1 MIVRMTEE
9 LKQQYEELFAAIKET
24 LVNMGA
30 EGSVTEVNSLPTYY
44 RALDY
49 IIANDPDNE
58 NKNNKFFRIPLDE
71 HPVTINMN
79 TRAIDLGETFKVTGL
94 GVRGDAYAEIIFFE
108 ADRYFDTMDLSSCLP
123 IIQWQAGTGAIHQEP
138 GILQDATGE
147 RDNPNES
154 DKILF
159 GWMPSDEVTKT
170 AGNITFNV
178 RFYSADGSFNV
189 STQKQTI
196 QVKDTLYREDVDVEM
211 DSPIDILY
219 SRRLFGA
226 AIDSMTGATPYIT
239 KNLVSGI
246 QHLDAIAK
254 NLVLTVGATSP
265 DEGNIVYEWYKDSII
280 IHDKSNIT
288 TEEDGTASAYT
299 ATVAGTYHARIGNKT
314 DNGTR
319 FLTTPSVYVPAAS
332 EIKIASEI
340 MPARGYSPNA
350 ADSALK
356 YQVKM
361 AVTVENPDVAKQYP
375 AELKYQWFRAD
386 EENGTYTAIEGAT
399 TNEYVPEINA
409 EGWYTC
415 EVYNTL
421 NNTQS
426 TVVKP
431 QQVTHVR
438 AYPKAMPTPVLTL
451 NGTTVTC
458 GWDDNT
464 LPAPAEELK
473 YQWFGASGAITSGM
487 GEANSSINI
496 AKYATTEGDYY
507 FKCWVSHVVFKGA
520 LEEATGDAG
529 RSLDLNIHVAK
540 DASGKLVY
548 TQI

>member
-1 MIVRMTEE
+1 MIVKMTEE
-9 LKQQYEELFAAIKET
+9 LKQQYEELFTAIKET
-24 LVNMGA
+24 LVHMGA

-49 IIANDPDNE
+49 IIQNDTNDE

-71 HPVTINMN
+71 HPMTINMN
-79 TRAIDLGETFKVTGL
+79 TRTIDLGETFKATGL
-94 GVRGDAYAEIIFFE
+94 GVRGDAYAEIVFFE
-108 ADRYFDTMDLSSCLP
+108 ADRYFDTMDLSHCLP
-123 IIQWQAGTGAIHQEP
+123 IIQWQAGTGTIHQEP

-147 RDNPNES
+147 RDNPDES

-196 QVKDTLYREDVDVEM
+196 QVKDTLYREDVDVKM
-211 DSPIDILY
+211 DNPTDILY
-219 SRRLFGA
+219 SRRLFGS

-239 KNLVSGI
+239 ANLESGI
-246 QHLDAIAK
+246 KHLDAGTNSLI
-254 NLVLTVGATSP
+254 LTVGATSP
-265 DEGNIVYEWYKDSII
+265 DNGEIVYEWYKDSMI
-280 IHDKSNIT
+280 IHGETDN
-288 TEEDGTASAYT
+288 EYLVD
-299 ATVAGTYHARIGNKT
+299 VAGTYNARIGNKT

-319 FLTTPSVYVPAAS
+319 FLVTPSVYVPAAS
-332 EIKIASEI
+332 AIKITNEV

-356 YQVKM
+356 HQVKM
-361 AVTVENPDVAKQYP
+361 AITVENPDIAKQYP
-375 AELKYQWFRAD
+375 AQLKYQWFRAD
-386 EENGTYTAIEGAT
+386 EEKGVYTAIEGAT
-399 TNEYVPEINA
+399 TNEYTPAIDA

-421 NNTQS
+421 NNTKS
-426 TVVKP
+426 AVVKP
-431 QQVTHVR
+431 QQITHVR
-438 AYPKAMPTPVLTL
+438 AYPKAMPAPGLRL
-451 NGTTVTC
+451 DGTVISC
-458 GWDDNT
+458 KWDNNI

-487 GEANSSINI
+487 GEANSTINI

-507 FKCWVSHVVFKGA
+507 FKCWVSHVVFKGT

-548 TQI
+548 MPI

>member
-24 LVNMGA
+24 LVTMGA

-49 IIANDPDNE
+49 IIQNDTNNE

-79 TRAIDLGETFKVTGL
+79 TRAIDLGETFKTTGL
-94 GVRGDAYAEIIFFE
+94 GVRGDAYAEIVFFE
-108 ADRYFDTMDLSSCLP
+108 ADRYFDTMDLSHCLP
-123 IIQWQAGTGAIHQEP
+123 IIQWQASTGAVHQEP

-147 RDNPNES
+147 RDNPDES

-178 RFYSADGSFNV
+178 RFYAADGSFNV

-196 QVKDTLYREDVDVEM
+196 QVKDTLYREDVDVKM
-211 DSPIDILY
+211 DNPTDILY

-239 KNLVSGI
+239 ANLESGI
-246 QHLDAIAK
+246 QHLDADTDSLI
-254 NLVLTVGATSP
+254 LTVGATSP
-265 DEGNIVYEWYKDSII
+265 DGGTIVYEWYKDSII
-280 IHDKSNIT
+280 IHGE
-288 TEEDGTASAYT
+288 TENEYLVD
-299 ATVAGTYHARIGNKT
+299 VAGTYHARIGNKT

-319 FLTTPSVYVPAAS
+319 FLVTPSVYVPAAS
-332 EIKIASEI
+332 EIKITSET

-361 AVTVENPDVAKQYP
+361 AVTVENPDFAKQYP

-399 TNEYVPEINA
+399 TNEYVPEIDA

-415 EVYNTL
+415 EIYNTL

-426 TVVKP
+426 AVIKP
-431 QQVTHVR
+431 QQATHVR
-438 AYPKAMPTPVLTL
+438 AYPKTMPTPVLTL
-451 NGTTVTC
+451 NGTTITC
-458 GWDDNT
+458 GWEDNT

-473 YQWFGASGAITSGM
+473 YQWFGTSGAITSGM

-496 AKYATTEGDYY
+496 AKYATIADTDYY
-507 FKCWVSHVVFKGA
+507 FKCWVSHVVFKGT

-529 RSLDLNIHVAK
+529 RSLDLNIHVSK
-540 DASGKLVY
+540 DASGKLIY
-548 TQI
+548 TQN